1 MPSRGLLRVRAR
13 VRAAIVSAML
23 VLGAL
28 TLMAPR
34 VAAGNWCD
42 NGILTYSPHS
52 GTAGFGVTLSFT
64 FQNLWDD
71 SIQVMSVPVIY
82 GWDGVVNLG
91 TGTIPPWGSFT
102 ISGWSLLPPTPS
114 TTYVD
119 VEIYGQASGDSS
131 PIGCNFDLPFT
142 IAARTPLVATASEAP
157 TATDVGQPVVFNC
170 TGSGGVAPYTYTW
183 DFGDGAGGGGARPSH
198 AYGATG
204 TMTAVCTVT
213 DSAPAQTTAQT
224 SVVVHPLP
232 TVALPDQAAAPGAPI
247 RFAAMVV
254 GGTGGFSYT
263 WSFGDGSSGSG
274 ANPGHAY
281 AVPGRYTLEI
291 TATDSVGGT
300 ASASGTVIIT
310 YLVVTVSVSTTSVT
324 PNVEVVFTGFA
335 VGGAGAPYT
344 FVWDFGDGTT
354 GTGITVSH
362 AYSEPGSY
370 TPRVTVRDALNATNA
385 TTLSTIKVQSP
396 PAGGFL
402 TSPTAFA
409 VLVIGIGIA
418 AGAAAAIAAAWL
430 VLRRRKA
437 APAPPEPPR
446 P

>member
-1 MPSRGLLRVRAR
+1 
-13 VRAAIVSAML
+13 ML

-28 TLMAPR
+28 TLVAPR

-52 GTAGFGVTLSFT
+52 GTAGYGVTLSFT

-71 SIQVMSVPVIY
+71 TVQVLAVPVIY
-82 GWDGVVNLG
+82 GWDGVVSLG
-91 TGTIPPWGSFT
+91 SGTIAPWGNFT
-102 ISGWSLLPPTPS
+102 ISGWSELPPTPS

-119 VEIYGQASGDSS
+119 FEIYGQASADSS
-131 PIGCNFDLPFT
+131 PIGCDFNLPFT
-142 IAARTPLVATASEAP
+142 IAAWTPPVAIASAAP
-157 TATDVGQPVVFNC
+157 TATDVGLPVVFHC
-170 TGSGGVAPYTYTW
+170 SASGGVAPYTYTW
-183 DFGDGAGGGGARPSH
+183 DFGDGVGGGGASPSH
-198 AYGATG
+198 DYDATG

-213 DSAPAQTTAQT
+213 DSSLTPAQTTAQT
-224 SVVVHPLP
+224 SVVVHPRP

-274 ANPGHAY
+274 ANPTHAY
-281 AVPGRYTLEI
+281 AAPGAYDPEV

-300 ASASGTVIIT
+300 ASASGTFIIT
-310 YLVVTVSVSTTSVT
+310 YLVVSVSVSTTSVT
-324 PNVEVVFTGFA
+324 PNVQVVFTGFA

-344 FVWDFGDGTT
+344 FAWDFGDGTT

-385 TTLSTIKVQSP
+385 TTISTIKVQSP
-396 PAGGFL
+396 PAGGLL
-402 TSPTAFA
+402 TSPTAYA

-418 AGAAAAIAAAWL
+418 AGAAAAIAAAWF

-437 APAPPEPPR
+437 PPAPSEPPR